1 MWAPVQQ
8 RTSSVINRKST
19 AKNCALLMNRRQL
32 TLIIVLNALI
42 SLAIALTVAWV
53 FEARRPDPEELAARF
68 TPAAAPQPAAT
79 FTPTIPPVTAGDA
92 AAQSDAAAPTATPAP
107 ATGEA
112 EVYVVQAGDSL
123 STIADRFGVTIAAI
137 VAANDLANPDFVFSG
152 QRLVIPQ
159 AGAAAGSAPVAPAA
173 IVTEGIRLSV
183 IDGGGDLTRE
193 SISVVNDS
201 DLAVNLQGW
210 KLEREGGAAYTF
222 GSVLLFPGSG
232 VLVYT
237 GVGADTSV
245 AVYWNQSGAVWQSG
259 AQARLVNPQGDEVA
273 RLAAP

>member
-1 MWAPVQQ
+1 MVP
-8 RTSSVINRKST
+8 
-19 AKNCALLMNRRQL
+19 MNRRQL
-32 TLIIVLNALI
+32 SLIIVLNAVI
-42 SLAIALTVAWV
+42 SLAIALTVAWI

-79 FTPTIPPVTAGDA
+79 FTATPPA
-92 AAQSDAAAPTATPAP
+92 AASAADPAAAAPAPTATPAA

-123 STIADRFGVTIAAI
+123 SAIADRFGVTIAAI

-159 AGAAAGSAPVAPAA
+159 AGAQANNAPATPA
-173 IVTEGIRLSV
+173 AVVSEGIRLSV

-210 KLEREGGAAYTF
+210 RLEREGGPAYTF
-222 GSVLLFPGSG
+222 DNVLLFPGSG

-237 GVGADTSV
+237 GSGADTSV
-245 AVYWNQSGAVWQSG
+245 AVYWNQASAVWQSG
-259 AQARLVNPQGDEVA
+259 AQARLVNPQNTTVA
-273 RLAAP
+273 QLSAP

>member
-1 MWAPVQQ
+1 
-8 RTSSVINRKST
+8 
-19 AKNCALLMNRRQL
+19 MNRRQL

-53 FEARRPDPEELAARF
+53 FEARRPDPEELVARL
-68 TPAAAPQPAAT
+68 TPVTAPQPAAT
-79 FTPTIPPVTAGDA
+79 FTPTAQPAASTNG
-92 AAQSDAAAPTATPAP
+92 AAQSDAAAPTAAPAP
-107 ATGEA
+107 VTGESEA
-112 EVYVVQAGDSL
+112 YVVQTGDSL
-123 STIADRFGVTIAAI
+123 SAIADRFGVSIAAI
-137 VAANDLANPDFVFSG
+137 VAANDLANPDFVFLG

-159 AGAAAGSAPVAPAA
+159 SGEQTAAAPATPAA
-173 IVTEGIRLSV
+173 VVSEGIRLSV

-210 KLEREGGAAYTF
+210 KLEREGGSAYTF
-222 GSVLLFPGSG
+222 GNMLLFPGSG

-237 GVGADTSV
+237 GSGTDTSV
-245 AVYWNQSGAVWQSG
+245 AVYWNQTGAVWQAG
-259 AQARLVNPQGDEVA
+259 AQARLINPQGAEVA

>member
-1 MWAPVQQ
+1 
-8 RTSSVINRKST
+8 
-19 AKNCALLMNRRQL
+19 MNRRQL

-79 FTPTIPPVTAGDA
+79 FTPTAQSVAAGDA
-92 AAQSDAAAPTATPAP
+92 TAQGDAAAPTATPAA

-159 AGAAAGSAPVAPAA
+159 AGAAPSAPVTPAA

-245 AVYWNQSGAVWQSG
+245 AVYWNQSEAVWQSG